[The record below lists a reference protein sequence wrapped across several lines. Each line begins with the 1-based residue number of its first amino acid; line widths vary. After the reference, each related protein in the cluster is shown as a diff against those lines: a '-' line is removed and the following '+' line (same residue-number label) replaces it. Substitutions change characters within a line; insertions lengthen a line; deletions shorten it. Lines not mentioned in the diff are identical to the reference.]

1 MSLHHILTL
10 SYLIMALLVAF
21 VFFVTQFVVY
31 ALHSD
36 FTWLRRV
43 VIKQPKIHMRMRRL
57 WKISTCRFVN
67 NYSEK
72 CRPTFQYLFQT
83 SRELDQGYASR
94 RQGNRNLEE
103 GGSEMT
109 RSRPFRPLP
118 VAIRPQ
124 WLIGSTSSM
133 EFPITV
139 LY

>member
-72 CRPTFQYLFQT
+72 WGL
-83 SRELDQGYASR
+83 SAGY
-94 RQGNRNLEE
+94 Q
-103 GGSEMT
+103 
-109 RSRPFRPLP
+109 P
-118 VAIRPQ
+118 RPQ
-124 WLIGSTSSM
+124 VVDRGTTARYGGQLRYI
-133 EFPITV
+133 
-139 LY
+139 